1 MEMRKTLFCAVA
13 VLAAV
18 PALAGLRGGPVP
30 AIDTAGIHVA
40 TYYGGRRASVTFTFD
55 GVRIT
60 YDADAGVLKFN
71 DAKIPASGSVT
82 LVSGGHMLTIYV
94 IADAEAVL

>member
-55 GVRIT
+55 DGFARTLPLIELRI
-60 YDADAGVLKFN
+60 
-71 DAKIPASGSVT
+71 
-82 LVSGGHMLTIYV
+82 
-94 IADAEAVL
+94 

>member
-1 MEMRKTLFCAVA
+1 MRKTLFCAVA

-55 GVRIT
+55 DG
-60 YDADAGVLKFN
+60 LLEHF
-71 DAKIPASGSVT
+71 T
-82 LVSGGHMLTIYV
+82 LVFPELKRRRLKATFGIVGSKVGCDMKGTPCLT
-94 IADAEAVL
+94 